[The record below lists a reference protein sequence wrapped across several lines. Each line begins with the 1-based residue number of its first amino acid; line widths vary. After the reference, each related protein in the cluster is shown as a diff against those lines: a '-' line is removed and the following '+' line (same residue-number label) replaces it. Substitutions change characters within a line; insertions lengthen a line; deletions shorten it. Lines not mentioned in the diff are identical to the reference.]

1 MSILDYYN
9 QNPELF
15 AQNESLLA
23 KDPAYDLGMMDLG
36 AMSFQERPGGEY
48 PHSTGWVGA
57 VDKGLQSLGIMGPS
71 KYRPLSGIMGSYLH
85 SDADVEN
92 MPRSMKKLNMTPG
105 EISLYTGP
113 FTEGDMPTYW
123 DDPNIGPPTERE
135 QKPVSNLDK
144 ARIMAHENRHKL
156 TKENPELY
164 NLQPNW
170 TALNVQ
176 SDDPDAEKNLFQ
188 KILGLQSTAESRAA
202 RKGHWR
208 NEIFNRYMDLRN
220 FPDFPW
226 GGNKRFP
233 SGMSAGK
240 IKPTDMYF
248 DKILRDKWEPSAKAY
263 DKKVKEIA
271 TRRNV
276 PGTPI
281 VPTGGDGGYRASRPA
296 SEKRHTGHGR
306 SGMGRDPR
314 DRMAMGGLIN
324 LYRYGGF
331 I

>member
-1 MSILDYYN
+1 MAGLLDYYN

-15 AQNESLLA
+15 AQNEYLLA

-36 AMSFQERPGGEY
+36 AMSFQERPGGEWY
-48 PHSTGWVGA
+48 SPP
-57 VDKGLQSLGIMGPS
+57 KILGMELPS
-71 KYRPLSGIMGSYLH
+71 DRDPYEPLSGVMGSYLH
-85 SDADVEN
+85 PGVDVED
-92 MPRSMKKLNMTPG
+92 MPRGMKKLNMTPG

-135 QKPVSNLDK
+135 QKPISNLDK
-144 ARIMAHENRHKL
+144 ARIIAHENRHKL
-156 TKENPELY
+156 TEENPELY

-176 SDDPDAEKNLFQ
+176 SDDPDAEKSLFR
-188 KILGLQSTAESRAA
+188 KIFGIPSIAEGRAA
-202 RKGHWR
+202 RISHWR

-240 IKPTDMYF
+240 IEPTDMYF

-263 DKKVKEIA
+263 DEKVKEIA
-271 TRRNV
+271 ERKKPPRRTAPIHSPHGGG
-276 PGTPI
+276 PGTG
-281 VPTGGDGGYRASRPA
+281 VGGGGNAGGA
-296 SEKRHTGHGR
+296 QLA
-306 SGMGRDPR
+306 SGMTTGQHAAF
-314 DRMAMGGLIN
+314 RMAHGGLIDIP
-324 LYRYGGF
+324 LPGRSRD